1 MTNNNSIFNDKKVSS
16 IHISYLN
23 KQKMYKIDYVTSND
37 FASTDI
43 VKSYNAIIASIMLHS
58 NILFIQY
65 PHLTQLNELTSFFN
79 NIEKWIESIDVP
91 SESNAAEPSPS
102 NRVLTKIPK
111 PDWAIE

>member
-65 PHLTQLNELTSFFN
+65 PHLTQPNELTSFFN

-91 SESNAAEPSPS
+91 SESNAAESSPS